1 MNLNSLDGELIA
13 SDSMVDGVPE
23 KVKAIMSEKSGS
35 LAECFKVLDVDHSQ
49 GLDPGE
55 FTTILMCVE

>member
-1 MNLNSLDGELIA
+1 MNLNLLDGELIA

-23 KVKAIMSEKSGS
+23 KVKAIMGEKSGS
-35 LAECFKVLDVDHSQ
+35 LEECLKVLDVDHSQ

>member
-1 MNLNSLDGELIA
+1 MNLNLLDGELIA

-35 LAECFKVLDVDHSQ
+35 LEECFKVLDVDHSQ

>member
-1 MNLNSLDGELIA
+1 MNLNLLDGELIA

-23 KVKAIMSEKSGS
+23 KVKAIMGEKSGS
-35 LAECFKVLDVDHSQ
+35 LEECFKVLDVDHSQ

>member
-1 MNLNSLDGELIA
+1 MNLSSLDGELIA

-23 KVKAIMSEKSGS
+23 KVKAIMSEKSGN
-35 LAECFKVLDVDHSQ
+35 LEECFKALDVDHSQ

-55 FTTILMCVE
+55 FTTIVMCVE

>member
-1 MNLNSLDGELIA
+1 MNLSSLDGELIA

-23 KVKAIMSEKSGS
+23 KVKAIMGEKSGS
-35 LAECFKVLDVDHSQ
+35 LEECFKVLDVDHSQ

-55 FTTILMCVE
+55 FTTILM

>member
-1 MNLNSLDGELIA
+1 MNLSSLDGELIA

-23 KVKAIMSEKSGS
+23 KVKAIMGEKSGS
-35 LAECFKVLDVDHSQ
+35 LEECFKVLDVDHSQ

>member
-1 MNLNSLDGELIA
+1 MLDGELIA

-23 KVKAIMSEKSGS
+23 KVKAIMGEKSGS
-35 LAECFKVLDVDHSQ
+35 LEECFKVLDVDRSQ

-55 FTTILMCVE
+55 FTTILM